1 MKKGIDYSI
10 LERSKKVVNSCVTRD
25 QLDVAINYV
34 IGASKYFKIEHD
46 YFGLYIPEDITD
58 YFEKLIIDKKK
69 ELSYLLGERPNIPKP
84 KIRCTSMAYLKHI
97 N

>member
-10 LERSKKVVNSCVTRD
+10 LEKAKKVINSCTTRD
-25 QLDVAINYV
+25 QLDVAITYV

-46 YFGLYIPEDITD
+46 HFGLYIPEDITD
-58 YFEKLIIDKKK
+58 YFVNLIIDKKK
-69 ELSYLLGERPNIPKP
+69 ELGYLLEERPNVPKP
-84 KIRCTSMAYLKHI
+84 KMRCTSMAYLKHI